1 MTFTRL
7 PLTGV
12 LLALLLAVA
21 ACSSPTSDAPS
32 ASASASLSDEASAS
46 AEESASSEPS
56 DEGTLTSVFDLEV
69 GDCFDTEDVSSVDE
83 VTVVGCEATHVYEV
97 FEVADYD
104 AGPDEAFPGDD
115 ALNDAAEDVCRP
127 GFEDY
132 VGVPYDDSEWFG
144 TFINP
149 SEQTWEE
156 GDREILCVLHT
167 EEETGITGSAE
178 GTNR

>member
-1 MTFTRL
+1 MTLTRL
-7 PLTGV
+7 SLIGALV
-12 LLALLLAVA
+12 ALLVAVA
-21 ACSSPTSDAPS
+21 ACSSPASSSPS
-32 ASASASLSDEASAS
+32 ASASASLSEEASAS
-46 AEESASSEPS
+46 VEETASAEPTDA
-56 DEGTLTSVFDLEV
+56 GTSTSVFDLEV
-69 GDCFDTEDVSSVDE
+69 GDCFDTDDVSSVDE
-83 VTVVGCEATHVYEV
+83 VTVVGCDATHVYEV
-97 FEVADYD
+97 FEIADYD
-104 AGPDEAFPGDD
+104 AGPDEAFPGEDELGD
-115 ALNDAAEDVCRP
+115 TAEDVCRP

-167 EEETGITGSAE
+167 EGETDITGSAE